1 MESSVKPPDTI
12 SLEFLARQQSQL
24 LDEVRA
30 GRADNREIRLTFT
43 LISEH
48 FSRQERRLSEL
59 RDDFETMIKL
69 EIGGAIVNLETR
81 LEIEFDKRLG
91 AVEARFDAADVRLA
105 ALESGQAKLELG
117 QAQLERGQA
126 KLERGQAKLENGQA
140 QLEHGQTQMNAK
152 LDAIL
157 AALQTA

>member
-1 MESSVKPPDTI
+1 MPSDTI

-30 GRADNREIRLTFT
+30 GRADNREIRRTFT

-48 FSRQERRLSEL
+48 FSRQERRLGEL

-91 AVEARFDAADVRLA
+91 AVEARFDAVDGRLG
-105 ALESGQAKLELG
+105 ALESGQVELKRG

-126 KLERGQAKLENGQA
+126 
-140 QLEHGQTQMNAK
+140 QLELGQTDMNAK
-152 LDAIL
+152 LDSIL
-157 AALQTA
+157 AALRTA